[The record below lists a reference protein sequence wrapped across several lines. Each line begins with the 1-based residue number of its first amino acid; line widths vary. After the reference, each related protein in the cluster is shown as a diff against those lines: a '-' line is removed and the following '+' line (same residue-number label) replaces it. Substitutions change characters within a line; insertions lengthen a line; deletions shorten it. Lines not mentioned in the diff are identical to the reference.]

1 MSATLASPITAIY
14 LTALFTRPFR
24 LNSNVD
30 KKQAFKCLFKIPL
43 LLEIVNFNFYFLIFL
58 VKI

>member
-43 LLEIVNFNFYFLIFL
+43 
-58 VKI
+58 